1 MKKAFKTLIVLSLLF
16 LSSTMIV
23 RGQNISGTTNR
34 IEISKSLA
42 DTIIHDLE
50 HRKLLIKKV
59 SILESNIL
67 ILRDENSYLHQSI
80 DEREIEIIKLRER
93 VKNRGLQRNLLLL
106 GVIVGGVLIFT
117 K

>member
-1 MKKAFKTLIVLSLLF
+1 MRKAFRILIVSLLLF
-16 LSSTMIV
+16 LTSMMTV
-23 RGQNISGTTNR
+23 QGQNISGTTNK

-59 SILESNIL
+59 SILEANIS
-67 ILRDENSYLHQSI
+67 ILRDENSYLNKTI
-80 DEREIEIIKLRER
+80 TNNEIQITQLKQKAKR
-93 VKNRGLQRNLLLL
+93 RGLQRNLLLA
-106 GVIVGGVLIFT
+106 GGIIIGVLFFV

>member
-1 MKKAFKTLIVLSLLF
+1 
-16 LSSTMIV
+16 MIV
-23 RGQNISGTTNR
+23 RGQNILKNTNK

-67 ILRDENSYLHQSI
+67 ILRGENSYLNESI
-80 DEREIEIIKLRER
+80 NQNKTEITMLKER
-93 VKNRGLQRNLLLL
+93 VKNRALQRNLL
-106 GVIVGGVLIFT
+106 IVGIIISGILILT